1 MTFDDRS
8 MNVND
13 DIIQE
18 TTPLIANT
26 DQHYRRIRT
35 TAFIVIHILL
45 VVKKKFELKINII
58 LKSLVL
64 DCI

>member
-35 TAFIVIHILL
+35 TAFIVIHILF
-45 VVKKKFELKINII
+45 VVKE
-58 LKSLVL
+58 
-64 DCI
+64 

>member
-18 TTPLIANT
+18 NTPLIANT
-26 DQHYRRIRT
+26 ERSYRRIRT

-45 VVKKKFELKINII
+45 VVQKINFLEKIFF
-58 LKSLVL
+58 KNL